1 MVLKG
6 GSADKAG
13 NVYESYWAVEDICHI
28 LLDKED
34 SSSIYFEKP
43 DEIKDGYEYIVNKGN
58 KNYCIQV
65 KNYDIKWTISNL
77 YSKRILHNF
86 IKRIDEDKN
95 AICVFLSSSNTEL
108 DEIIAR
114 AIKAENKSTFFNSMI
129 TSEKTK
135 DIISKLREKITSIK
149 FANKDITSKDFQ
161 YNLDNYI

>member
-1 MVLKG
+1 MALKG

-13 NVYESYWAVEDICHI
+13 NVYESYWAVEEMCRI
-28 LLDKED
+28 LLDKEN

-43 DEIKDGYEYIVNKGN
+43 DEIKDGYEYIVTKGE
-58 KNYCIQV
+58 KNYCTQV
-65 KNYDIKWTISNL
+65 KNYDIEWTISNL
-77 YSKRILHNF
+77 YRKRILHNF

-149 FANKDITSKDFQ
+149 FANKDITSEDFQ
-161 YNLDNYI
+161 